1 MTGLATDKV
10 YTRGMRRKFWI
21 AACLIGLSHVSET
34 LMLVSWYLIKVKI
47 TGDRKEV
54 DGVITNSNREPQGCL
69 GSVGAILS
77 GGDLR

>member
-1 MTGLATDKV
+1 
-10 YTRGMRRKFWI
+10 
-21 AACLIGLSHVSET
+21 
-34 LMLVSWYLIKVKI
+34 MLVSWYLIKVKI

-54 DGVITNSNREPQGCL
+54 DGVITNFNREPQGCL